1 MEVQTS
7 TEPKPSLRERLSS
20 TIGALQHRNYRF
32 YFFGLLISVT
42 GFQMLIVLQAWLVWD
57 ITGEYSSLAYL
68 GIVMAAPTVILN
80 LFGGV
85 VADRFDQRILI
96 MLVQGTIGVLLA
108 ILATLVFFDIAGLSH
123 VLVLSFLIAGVQSF
137 DNPARQALYPHLIDR
152 KDLMNAVALNAIVWQ
167 GTRVV
172 GPLIAGLLIKYTD
185 AGIALYLAAAT
196 FGFMV
201 AAMIAINVPPIARA
215 KAGNVLQS
223 MGEGIGFVIH
233 NRIFAFLIGMTFL
246 NSFFGMSYVFLL
258 PVFAT
263 EILDKGPEGLGEM
276 HAVSGAG
283 ALVMAFVAAA
293 MSKSRRKGYFLIIGA
308 VLFGV
313 SLILFAYSTNY
324 YWSLAMLFLGGAAV
338 TFYMVMVQTTLQA
351 LVPDHLRGRVF
362 SNYSLTWSL
371 LPLGAFQ
378 AGLVAGWVNPEFAIA
393 LGGVVVASFAL
404 VVALLSNQIRTM
416 GAATQQA
423 MDHA

>member
-1 MEVQTS
+1 MEVQDHMKA
-7 TEPKPSLRERLSS
+7 KPSLKERLSS
-20 TIGALQHRNYRF
+20 AVAALHHRNYRF
-32 YFFGLLISVT
+32 YFFGLLVSVT

-57 ITGEYSSLAYL
+57 LTGEYSSLAYL

-96 MLVQGTIGVLLA
+96 MIVQGMIGVLLA
-108 ILATLVFFDIAGLSH
+108 ILATLVFFEIAGLGH
-123 VLVLSFLIAGVQSF
+123 VLLLSFLIAGVQSF

-167 GTRVV
+167 GTRVI
-172 GPLIAGLLIKYTD
+172 GPLIAGLLIKYSD
-185 AGIALYLAAAT
+185 AGIALYFAAGT
-196 FGFMV
+196 FGVMV
-201 AAMIAINVPPIARA
+201 MAMAAIHVPPIVRA

-223 MGEGIGFVIH
+223 MGEGIGYVIH
-233 NRIFAFLIGMTFL
+233 NRVFAFLIGMTFL

-263 EILDKGPEGLGEM
+263 DVLKVGPDGLGEM

-283 ALVMAFVAAA
+283 ALVMAVVAATL
-293 MSKSRRKGYFLIIGA
+293 SKSRRKGYLLILGA
-308 VLFGV
+308 ITFGI
-313 SLILFAYSTNY
+313 SIILFAYSTNY

-362 SNYSLTWSL
+362 SIYSLTWSL

-378 AGLVAGWVNPEFAIA
+378 AGLVAGWVDPKFAIA
-393 LGGVVVASFAL
+393 LGGVVVAAFAL
-404 VVALLSNQIRTM
+404 IVALLSNQIRTM
-416 GAATQQA
+416 GVATQQA
-423 MDHA
+423 MDPA